1 MLAEAAEYLGRTEP
15 HSPVPYLVRR
25 AVGWGNFT
33 LAELLQELLAD
44 KADLRTINKLLGIK
58 EARDN

>member
-1 MLAEAAEYLGRTEP
+1 
-15 HSPVPYLVRR
+15 
-25 AVGWGNFT
+25 

-58 EARDN
+58 EGRES